1 MAIRPLSTIDV
12 DSSKLEFKSLGT
24 GPKNDYETGVQQRD
38 KTSNSPLWTF
48 DVLVTIADGT
58 TATASVTVPAQTLPS
73 IPLLAPLTFVG
84 LRASTFG
91 SAGLLLR
98 ADSITPVRVSNAGRG
113 E

>member
-12 DSSKLEFKSLGT
+12 DVTRLEFKSLGT
-24 GPKNDYETGVQQRD
+24 SPKKDFETGVQQTDRLTD
-38 KTSNSPLWTF
+38 APLWSV
-48 DVLVTIADGT
+48 DVLVSQADGS
-58 TATASVTVPAQTLPS
+58 TATSTVTVPAKDAPS
-73 IPLLAPLTFVG
+73 IPLLTQLSFTA

-98 ADSITPVRVSNAGRG
+98 ADAVLVARSAPQGRG